1 MHTPESPSSGRSETS
16 SAAVDPTVPSVA
28 RIYDYAIGG
37 KDNFKV
43 DRDVAQALVA
53 EVPEALLFARE
64 NRSFLRRAVRF
75 LAAECG
81 IRQFIDNGSGLPTA
95 DNVHQIAQRSQPG
108 ARVVYVDNDPVV
120 LAYGRALLADDGN
133 TVVLQADMT
142 APEAITADDRTRQL
156 IDFTEPTAVL
166 YVSVLHCITDDANP
180 SEVVARMLDAVPSGS
195 YLVLSHIVS
204 DDPDAAAQFTEFMT
218 SSTTWG
224 RVRSPQEVAEF
235 FAGLEILEP
244 GLVDVVDWRP
254 DPAEPVWSVTESPFG
269 EFPPDPAGPKKLWEL
284 GGIARKP

>member
-1 MHTPESPSSGRSETS
+1 MHTPGTPSSEHAGTGG
-16 SAAVDPTVPSVA
+16 AAVDPTVPSVA

-43 DRDVAQALVA
+43 DRDAAQAIVA

-95 DNVHQIAQRSQPG
+95 DNVHQIAQRCEPG

-133 TVVLQADMT
+133 TAVLQADL
-142 APEAITADDRTRQL
+142 ALPERIIADARTRQL

-166 YVSVLHCITDDANP
+166 YVSVLHCIPDEAAP
-180 SEVVARMLDAVPSGS
+180 GEAVARMLDAVPSGS

-204 DDPDAAAQFTEFMT
+204 EDREAAARFTEFMT

-224 RVRSPQEVAEF
+224 RVRSPQEVAEIF
-235 FAGLEILEP
+235 DGLELLEP

-254 DPAEPVWSVTESPFG
+254 DPEEPVWSVTDSPFG
-269 EFPPDPAGPKKLWEL
+269 EFPVDPVGPKKLWEL

>member
-1 MHTPESPSSGRSETS
+1 MR

-43 DRDVAQALVA
+43 DRDAAQALVA

-120 LAYGRALLADDGN
+120 LAYGRALLAEDRN
-133 TVVLQADMT
+133 TAVLQADMT
-142 APEAITADDRTRQL
+142 SPETLLTDDRTRQL
-156 IDFTEPTAVL
+156 IDCTEHAALL
-166 YVSVLHCITDDANP
+166 YVSVLHCIPDDAAP
-180 SEVVARMLDAVPSGS
+180 GEVVARMLDAIPSGS

-204 DDPDAAAQFTEFMT
+204 EDPEAAEHFTELMT

-224 RVRSPQEVAEF
+224 RVRTPQEVTELF
-235 FAGLEILEP
+235 DGLDLLEP

-254 DPAEPVWSVTESPFG
+254 DPEETAWSVTDSPFG